1 MVVALQ
7 RAIIGE
13 LLLAVDGDVVVEAH
27 VGSDGE
33 LRDVRRTSVGDD
45 EAIGRHSTP
54 VAALQSLGDDATAYA
69 AAYGATAIDRSEPL
83 ALHARELRQ
92 WQDTSV
98 PTWRMLLA
106 VGALLTAA
114 ALALMLPVLRA
125 NRIAADASARLAA
138 INRQYRVAQWTE
150 AELQSTTIALD
161 ELAAFQRSRR
171 SMIEFLTELTASLPE
186 NAWLQSVHVDQQ
198 GGTLVALAPRAAS
211 ALAGLSKLKT
221 LTAPVIVGAVSNE
234 QVGRDRIERVTIRF
248 RWRTG
253 ERAPRPSSAKLP
265 AMHQ

>member
-1 MVVALQ
+1 M
-7 RAIIGE
+7 
-13 LLLAVDGDVVVEAH
+13 
-27 VGSDGE
+27 
-33 LRDVRRTSVGDD
+33 
-45 EAIGRHSTP
+45 
-54 VAALQSLGDDATAYA
+54 
-69 AAYGATAIDRSEPL
+69 IDF
-83 ALHARELRQ
+83 
-92 WQDTSV
+92 
-98 PTWRMLLA
+98 
-106 VGALLTAA
+106 
-114 ALALMLPVLRA
+114 
-125 NRIAADASARLAA
+125 LAA
-138 INRQYRVAQWTE
+138 
-150 AELQSTTIALD
+150 
-161 ELAAFQRSRR
+161 
-171 SMIEFLTELTASLPE
+171 LTASLPE